1 MAHLPT
7 LHRRRLL
14 AGAATL
20 LAGSVL
26 PVAVRATPSR
36 VFRPEAYGARGDGVR
51 NDTKAFGRL
60 SAAVAAAGGGTIEFG
75 RGRTYRVG
83 VQLPGPAEGWAFEPL
98 PIIAFTGLAG
108 DVVIRGNGATLR
120 CAPGLRYGTF
130 DRATGNATHH
140 AMPFLDGHEAASPY
154 RAMIQIERCTG
165 LVSVSDLEL
174 DGGVNALTLGGDF
187 GDTGKQI
194 QCDGLRLRDNRG
206 PERVERVYSHHHG
219 RDGIYIDGWDDDRP
233 TGVESILTAVRSEYN
248 GRQGVSMVGGRR
260 YSYVGSTFA
269 HTGRG
274 PIYSNPCA
282 GVDLEAE
289 ADKRVR
295 DVRFTDCSFAD
306 NHGPAL
312 VADNGDTLGVVFQR
326 CSFIG
331 TTNWSAW
338 PNRPGLR
345 FEQCRFVGTLVHAWG
360 DSDPA
365 RATQFVECAFLD
377 DPALTPDGRV
387 YGGEN
392 PDRPIADLANN
403 PNALF
408 DRCRFML
415 DHDSVLPWS
424 TNVTYRDCTMRQV
437 APRDSYPRGTFLGT
451 TTIAGRAVLDG
462 STIRGRVVLNGQ
474 VVPPSA

>member
-20 LAGSVL
+20 LAGSIL
-26 PVAVRATPSR
+26 PAAVRATPSR

-51 NDTKAFGRL
+51 NDTEAFGRL
-60 SAAVAAAGGGTIEFG
+60 SAAVTAAGGGTIELG
-75 RGRTYRVG
+75 RRRIYRVG
-83 VQLPGPAEGWAFEPL
+83 EQSPGPAEGWAFEPL

-194 QCDGLRLRDNRG
+194 QCDGLRLCDNRG

-233 TGVESILTAVRSEYN
+233 AGVESIVTAVRSEYN

-260 YSYVGSTFA
+260 YRYLGSAFA

-289 ADKRVR
+289 AGKRIR
-295 DVRFTDCSFAD
+295 DVRFADCTFVD
-306 NHGPAL
+306 NFGCGL
-312 VADNGDTLGVVFQR
+312 VADNGDTLDVGFER

-331 TTNWSAW
+331 TTNWSVW

-345 FEQCRFVGTLVHAWG
+345 FTGCRFVGAMVHAWG
-360 DSDPA
+360 DADPA
-365 RATQFVECAFLD
+365 RATHFVDCDFLD
-377 DPALTPDGRV
+377 DPALAPGGRI

-392 PDRPIADLANN
+392 LTRPIADLYSN

-408 DRCRFML
+408 DHCRFL
-415 DHDSVLPWS
+415 LGHDSVLPWS
-424 TNVTYRDCTMRQV
+424 QDVIYRDCTMRQA
-437 APRDSYPRGTFLGT
+437 APRDSFPRGTYLGT
-451 TTIAGRAVLDG
+451 TTIDGRVHLTG
-462 STIRGRVVLNGQ
+462 STIRGSVTLNGQ
-474 VVPPSA
+474 PVAPSA